1 MSTTV
6 IHERYRALLGQWPV
20 ASEQL
25 TVPTRL
31 GETFLVASGQAEA
44 SPLMLLHGSSATS
57 AMWLGEVVSYAQSHR
72 VYAVDIPGEPG
83 LSAPTRPP
91 LASSAYADW
100 LGDVLDALGIARVR
114 LVGIS
119 LGGWLAADFSTRQP
133 GRVERL
139 ALLSP
144 SGFGR
149 QKVGIALLTV
159 FLLPLGRYGRE
170 LSMRL
175 VLGTNPP
182 PAIAEFVL
190 LIHKDFR
197 ARRESV
203 PVLSDEALTS
213 LTMPVLAIVGG
224 RDALLD
230 SAGTQ
235 RRLSRHALDAT
246 VILIPEAGHL
256 LPSQADRIARFMMD
270 GDCVPDR

>member
-1 MSTTV
+1 
-6 IHERYRALLGQWPV
+6 
-20 ASEQL
+20 
-25 TVPTRL
+25 
-31 GETFLVASGQAEA
+31 
-44 SPLMLLHGSSATS
+44 
-57 AMWLGEVVSYAQSHR
+57 
-72 VYAVDIPGEPG
+72 
-83 LSAPTRPP
+83 
-91 LASSAYADW
+91 
-100 LGDVLDALGIARVR
+100 VLDALGIAQVR

-133 GRVERL
+133 DRVDRL
-139 ALLSP
+139 AVLSP
-144 SGFGR
+144 SGIGR

-182 PAIAEFVL
+182 PAMAEFVL

-203 PVLSDEALTS
+203 PILSDEALSS

-224 RDALLD
+224 RDALLY

-270 GDCVPDR
+270 GGCVPDR